1 MLFSHLCPKINAIN
15 VIFWK
20 CNSFQL
26 QSSLFSVGIRWA
38 PLLFLFFVHH
48 CTPLRSSCWRGKI
61 KLISLAQQ
69 LIEWYVHTL
78 IGTFMQISFAVQAC
92 FSGWS
97 LLDSYLATTYQ
108 AVFWQLIRDDFLSDI
123 RHSPKKKASFLAN
136 LRVKI
141 EATWCG
147 FCFLKQPSFI
157 YYRWTSTPLFVS
169 VRSTE
174 RSVSTSV
181 LGMARA

>member
-1 MLFSHLCPKINAIN
+1 MSRCLVKNIQRFHRYKWWNAFFKQGSLAWQPLGLTLRISSEMILLTAVSFWLFAPMLANDITAQLCPKINAIN

-78 IGTFMQISFAVQAC
+78 IGTFMQISFAV
-92 FSGWS
+92 WS
-97 LLDSYLATTYQ
+97 WL
-108 AVFWQLIRDDFLSDI
+108 
-123 RHSPKKKASFLAN
+123 
-136 LRVKI
+136 
-141 EATWCG
+141 
-147 FCFLKQPSFI
+147 
-157 YYRWTSTPLFVS
+157 
-169 VRSTE
+169 
-174 RSVSTSV
+174 
-181 LGMARA
+181 